1 MLASLLLLLWVT
13 VVFLR
18 LTVHTSR
25 LIAIQAHLLFAD
37 PILTIITTPMLII
50 HVIPILDPL
59 LQAQGDILLPLT
71 SDLAP
76 LGTTVAEAIGLPY
89 KSTS

>member
-37 PILTIITTPMLII
+37 PIITTPILII

-76 LGTTVAEAIGLPY
+76 LGTPVAEAIGLPY